1 MVEVNSDKQDT
12 ESRLTQLEE
21 LIRDNRKEMGNYTK
35 IINREKEV
43 REKEKGDRKSSMDR
57 LIESILN
64 TRRIFQYGK
73 RQLRCSKKVRSRQTS

>member
-57 LIESILN
+57 LIESILY
-64 TRRIFQYGK
+64 TRRIFQKHIRPAG
-73 RQLRCSKKVRSRQTS
+73 

>member
-43 REKEKGDRKSSMDR
+43 QEKEKGDRKSSMDR
-57 LIESILN
+57 LIESILD
-64 TRRIFQYGK
+64 TRRIFQK
-73 RQLRCSKKVRSRQTS
+73 NMAKDN

>member
-43 REKEKGDRKSSMDR
+43 REKEKGDRKNSIDR
-57 LIESILN
+57 LIESMLD
-64 TRRIFQYGK
+64 TRRIFQ
-73 RQLRCSKKVRSRQTS
+73 QNMSEDN

>member
-43 REKEKGDRKSSMDR
+43 REKEKGDRKNSIDR
-57 LIESILN
+57 LIESMLD
-64 TRRIFQYGK
+64 TRRIFQ
-73 RQLRCSKKVRSRQTS
+73 QNMAEDN